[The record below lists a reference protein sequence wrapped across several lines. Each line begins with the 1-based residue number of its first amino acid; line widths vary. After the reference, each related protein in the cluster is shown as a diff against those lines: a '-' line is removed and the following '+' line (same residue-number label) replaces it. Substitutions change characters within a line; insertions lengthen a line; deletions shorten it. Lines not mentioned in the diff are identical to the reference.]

1 MVHDH
6 TSSEYQAEL
15 DELRERLLLMAGRV
29 EEMIRLSVRSVVESD
44 SQLAEETI
52 LKDRLVNRDELE
64 IDEMCL
70 VLLAR
75 RQPMGTDLRF
85 ITRSMKMVTD
95 LERIGD
101 LAVNI
106 CERAKDLSTLEQL
119 RPYVRIPKMATK
131 VQDMVHETF
140 DAFIYADAD
149 RARHAI
155 DMDDEVDELY
165 HQVIRTV
172 LEVAS
177 GNDEVYPQTVHVQ
190 GVAKLLERIG
200 DHATNVAEQ
209 VIFMVDGTDIR
220 HEGKLH

>member
-1 MVHDH
+1 
-6 TSSEYQAEL
+6 
-15 DELRERLLLMAGRV
+15 
-29 EEMIRLSVRSVVESD
+29 
-44 SQLAEETI
+44 
-52 LKDRLVNRDELE
+52 
-64 IDEMCL
+64 
-70 VLLAR
+70 
-75 RQPMGTDLRF
+75 
-85 ITRSMKMVTD
+85 
-95 LERIGD
+95 
-101 LAVNI
+101 
-106 CERAKDLSTLEQL
+106 
-119 RPYVRIPKMATK
+119 MATK

-220 HEGKLH
+220 HEGTAPRRLMRRSGGARPHGESSYKDEQQQHRRMCSIDGGAALKPKTLIQTHPNGVIVSRLGRFDCVEDGPMERFPS